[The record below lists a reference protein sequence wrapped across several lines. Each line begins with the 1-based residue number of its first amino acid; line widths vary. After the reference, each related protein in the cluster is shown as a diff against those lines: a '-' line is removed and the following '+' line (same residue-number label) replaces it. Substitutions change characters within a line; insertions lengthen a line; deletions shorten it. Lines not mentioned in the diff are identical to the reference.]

1 MTTGVASR
9 PKEFVTELHKRIS
22 MDDKEHH
29 MYQIR
34 TNRHPFNNVIW
45 HQEKSGRLLRALARA
60 IDILHRRCEPL
71 IPKRDADSPVV
82 EPQDDQETVR
92 TKKSLEFEL
101 EEALHMAFTLYFFA
115 IGRVK
120 GVNDWE
126 SDKREIFEGGL
137 EGLFKVMEQYDEHFQ
152 SPPSERY
159 WPLQKEPVA
168 RKGSLLRR
176 IERGKTD

>member
-1 MTTGVASR
+1 
-9 PKEFVTELHKRIS
+9 
-22 MDDKEHH
+22 MDDEKHR
-29 MYQIR
+29 MYQIW

-60 IDILHRRCEPL
+60 IDILHHRRCEPL
-71 IPKRDADSPVV
+71 MCKRDADSPAV

-92 TKKSLEFEL
+92 TNKLLEFEL

-137 EGLFKVMEQYDEHFQ
+137 EGLFKVMEQYDDHFQ

-176 IERGKTD
+176 IERGETE